1 MPSANSPTGL
11 IDVDLIR
18 MAARNG
24 WVDPARAEDS
34 LRRCADGTA
43 ALADLIA
50 SGALDRKRLASMRAE
65 LVAHDEPRALGG
77 YRICEAIGWG
87 GMGVVYRAI
96 DADGEEVAIK
106 VLSAELAADPQVQ
119 RRFRREAEA
128 TSAIRHPH
136 VVACRGM
143 DIDQGRLFMVME
155 LVGAGNAEEL
165 VERHGGGLSANLAAA
180 ICRDAAAGLEA
191 VHAAGLIH
199 RDVKPAN
206 LLLTRDGRAKLGDF
220 SIVCAR
226 HGIMESLTSV
236 GRVIGTLGYMAPEQ
250 LVLKAKIDARA
261 DLYALGATLFFLL
274 TGRAPFVG
282 DDQAALVA
290 QIATRPLPD
299 PRTVRSDCSGPLA
312 MVVRGAGALR
322 PDERYQGA
330 REMRLDLER
339 ALLGREPMHAPA
351 SADGTTVVVRRHP
364 PTAKADAGIAAPP
377 TPPTWPTAGL
387 VDDGPARR
395 AAAAIVA
402 LAGGWRDA
410 APGVA
415 VDLAEVARAAPPLT
429 AWADACGSPFTSAL
443 IGSCVALSAQLG
455 ACGDQANPSSLR
467 TLAAGFVRVRELV
480 ERRYAGPDLASL
492 AVLVVDDDL
501 VSRKAM
507 AQALHK
513 VGIRVDVCASAA
525 EALTMLSG
533 DDAYAL
539 VLSDVLM
546 GGVNGFQFA
555 AKVRADPRYRQLPI
569 VFVTS
574 LRDFDQVFSA
584 GDAGLNDAIA
594 KPFLV
599 KELTVKAL
607 TLLAPR
613 RAET

>member
-1 MPSANSPTGL
+1 MSDANSPTGL
-11 IDVDLIR
+11 IDIDLIR

-24 WVDPARAEDS
+24 WVDPALAEDS

-43 ALADLIA
+43 AMADLIA
-50 SGALDRKRLASMRAE
+50 SGALDRTRLERMRAR
-65 LVAHDEPRALGG
+65 APAPDEPRTLGRW
-77 YRICEAIGWG
+77 RILEAIGWG
-87 GMGVVYRAI
+87 GMGVVYRAV
-96 DADGEEVAIK
+96 DADGDEVAIK
-106 VLSAELAADPQVQ
+106 VLSSELGADPQVE
-119 RRFRREAEA
+119 RRFRREAETA
-128 TSAIRHPH
+128 GAIRHAH
-136 VVACRGM
+136 VVACHG
-143 DIDQGRLFMVME
+143 IHVDQGRLFIVME
-155 LVGAGNAEEL
+155 LVGGGNAEEL
-165 VERHGGGLSANLAAA
+165 VERRGGGLPANLAAA

-206 LLLTRDGRAKLGDF
+206 LLLARSGEAKLGDF

-226 HGIMESLTSV
+226 HGLMESLTSD
-236 GRVIGTLGYMAPEQ
+236 GRVIGTPGYMAPEQ
-250 LVLKAKIDARA
+250 LVAKARIDARA

-282 DDQAALVA
+282 GDQAALLTQVT
-290 QIATRPLPD
+290 TRPLPD

-322 PDERYQGA
+322 ADERYQSA

-339 ALLGREPMHAPA
+339 ALLGREPIHAPA
-351 SADGTTVVVRRHP
+351 SSEGTTVVVRRHP
-364 PTAKADAGIAAPP
+364 PATKPDGAATAAPP
-377 TPPTWPTAGL
+377 APAWPSAGL

-395 AAAAIVA
+395 AAAEIVE
-402 LAGGWRDA
+402 LASAWRDA
-410 APGVA
+410 APGTA
-415 VDLAEVARAAPPLT
+415 VDLAAVARAAPPLS
-429 AWADACGSPFTSAL
+429 AWAGECVSPFTSAL
-443 IGSCVALSAQLG
+443 IGACVALTAQLATCG
-455 ACGDQANPSSLR
+455 AQANPLSLR
-467 TLAAGFVRVRELV
+467 TLAAGFTRVRELL
-480 ERRYAGPDLASL
+480 ERRCSGPALASL
-492 AVLVVDDDL
+492 AALVVDDDL
-501 VSRKAM
+501 VSRRAM

-513 VGIRVDVCASAA
+513 VGIRVNACAGAA
-525 EALTMLSG
+525 EALAMLAG
-533 DDAYAL
+533 DGAYAL

-546 GGVNGFQFA
+546 GEVNGFQFA
-555 AKVRADPRYRQLPI
+555 ARVRADPRHRQLPI

-584 GDAGLNDAIA
+584 GEAGLNDAIA